1 MNQELT
7 LVAPEGLP
15 RKMTLAEFL
24 AHDIEG
30 YEYVKGELVPMSPPT
45 MEHGEISV
53 SIIRYLDWHVH
64 ENQLGRV
71 YSAETTFQIG
81 ERALKPDI
89 AFVSTAR
96 LPENRKQGSPIP
108 PDLAVE
114 VVSPTDRQARVSEKV
129 QAYLDAGTPMV
140 WVIDEGLQTVAVY
153 RENKDFKLLTDEDIL
168 TGEDVV
174 EGFSCQVARLFE

>member
-30 YEYVKGELVPMSPPT
+30 YEYVNGELVPMSPPT

-71 YSAETTFQIG
+71 YTAETTFQIG

-114 VVSPTDRQARVSEKV
+114 VVSPTDRQAPRFGKGASLSRCWHLHGMGNRCGIANRRGVS
-129 QAYLDAGTPMV
+129 
-140 WVIDEGLQTVAVY
+140 
-153 RENKDFKLLTDEDIL
+153 
-168 TGEDVV
+168 
-174 EGFSCQVARLFE
+174 